1 MYLEPELDQWI
12 IIGTVMGS
20 GYSCE
25 DDTVLESEGSTNGLW
40 NKVSVWVD
48 WINKVMKEMG
58 EKGCKDQE
66 EYNKISQW

>member
-1 MYLEPELDQWI
+1 MYLEPELDRWI

-20 GYSCE
+20 GYSCK
-25 DDTVLESEGSTNGLW
+25 DDTVNESEGSTNGLW

-66 EYNKISQW
+66 KYNKNSKW